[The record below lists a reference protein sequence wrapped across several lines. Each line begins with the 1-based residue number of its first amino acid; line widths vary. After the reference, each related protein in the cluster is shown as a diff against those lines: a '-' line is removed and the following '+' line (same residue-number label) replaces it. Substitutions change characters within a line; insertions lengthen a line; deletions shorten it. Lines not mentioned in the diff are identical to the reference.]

1 MNLEVFPVLKT
12 ERFILRQMSI
22 EDAPAVFEIFSDADV
37 TKDMGE
43 DPFISIEQAEDLIN
57 FMNNL
62 FIKNKAIRWGIFKKE
77 DSTLI
82 GTCGYNGW
90 EIHRGSRGE
99 IAYDLGK
106 NHWRKGYMTEIIK
119 SLISFGFE
127 TMGLYRIEAFT
138 NLDAIPSINL
148 LRKIGFNEDG
158 VLRGY
163 SYSHGGYVDNRCFS
177 LLKNEWN

>member
-1 MNLEVFPVLKT
+1 MKFEKFPILITK
-12 ERFILRQMSI
+12 RFTLRQMTI
-22 EDAPAVFEIFSDADV
+22 EDAPAVFNIFSDADV

-43 DPFISIEQAEDLIN
+43 DPFKSIEQAEDLIE

-62 FIKNKAIRWGIFKKE
+62 FNKNKAIRWGIISKE
-77 DSTLI
+77 DNTLI

-99 IAYDLGK
+99 IAYDLSK
-106 NHWRKGYMTEIIK
+106 KHWRKGYMTEIVEC
-119 SLISFGFE
+119 LITFGFE

-138 NLDAIPSINL
+138 NVDAIPSINL
-148 LRKIGFNEDG
+148 LKKIGFNEDG

-163 SYSHGGYVDNRCFS
+163 SSSNGVYVDNRCFS
-177 LLKNEWN
+177 MLKNEWN

>member
-1 MNLEVFPVLKT
+1 MNFGTFPVLQT
-12 ERFILRQMSI
+12 ERFLLRQMSV

-43 DPFISIEQAEDLIN
+43 DPFKSIEQAEDLIH

-62 FIKNKAIRWGIFKKE
+62 FIENKAIRWGIINKE
-77 DSTLI
+77 DNTLI
-82 GTCGYNGW
+82 GTCGYNSW

-106 NHWRKGYMTEIIK
+106 KYWRKGYMTEILK

-138 NLDAIPSINL
+138 NVDATPSINL
-148 LRKIGFNEDG
+148 LKKAGFNQDG

-163 SYSHGGYVDNRCFS
+163 SFSHGDYVDNRCFS